1 MSGLVESIGFSDVE
15 GAHKGYQLTPEGK
28 ATLNDAVLRGSVIL
42 PQAGITNA
50 ENPANCNV
58 RLFGEPTTYS
68 NPNRQVR
75 FWAGADFDSRCDA
88 PFIVYSDGKIKATE
102 GEFGGTFTGKLSIG
116 NIHIEDTNNSK
127 GAIDIKT
134 NNDTKTIIH
143 LEEDNSYI
151 NSNLALGANF
161 INISPTNAIM
171 DMRGKLNITN
181 SSNYTTTM
189 GNGANILRTT
199 DGTNEYMQRYSNGR
213 FVFDSYG
220 KQSTDYIFTKESD
233 KAPVNVEVWGDLKVR
248 DKITMNNN
256 ISIVARQDKGN
267 SGFDF
272 VVG

>member
-1 MSGLVESIGFSDVE
+1 MYQSGRVE
-15 GAHKGYQLTPEGK
+15 
-28 ATLNDAVLRGSVIL
+28 
-42 PQAGITNA
+42 
-50 ENPANCNV
+50 
-58 RLFGEPTTYS
+58 
-68 NPNRQVR
+68 
-75 FWAGADFDSRCDA
+75 
-88 PFIVYSDGKIKATE
+88 ATE

-127 GAIDIKT
+127 GSIDIKT
-134 NNDTKTIIH
+134 DNDAKTMIH

-189 GNGANILRTT
+189 GNEGNILRTT
-199 DGTNEYMQRYSNGR
+199 DGTNEYMQRYSNGK

-220 KQSTDYIFTKESD
+220 KQSTDYIFTKEAA

-248 DKITMNNN
+248 DKIKMNNN
-256 ISIVARQDKGN
+256 ISIVSRQDKGN